1 MKKILNEIYLS
12 DWFDPIYRVTKSPY
26 RIYLYITKF
35 FYYGRIGANCV
46 DYDANCIHD
55 LIYAHMK
62 RVNNFMNSG
71 DTHLVWNNNPN
82 TKGMRLLAEFTE
94 LSKRMS
100 ENELRSYAFYGKV
113 KEKYPE
119 EAKDF
124 MFLTKNKEL
133 KKAMRVAFKKDRQV
147 CEQLTERY
155 YYLLKKEVPGFWD

>member
-12 DWFDPIYRVTKSPY
+12 EWFDPIYRLTKIPH
-26 RIYLYITKF
+26 RIYHKIEKF
-35 FYYGRIGANCV
+35 IYYGYYGSMCW
-46 DYDANCIHD
+46 DFDANCINT

-62 RVNNFMNSG
+62 RVNKFMNSNK
-71 DTHLVWNNNPN
+71 THLLWNNRID

-100 ENELRSYAFYGKV
+100 ENELRSYTFYGKV
-113 KEKYPE
+113 REKFPE
-119 EAKDF
+119 E
-124 MFLTKNKEL
+124 TKTLLFNSENKEFKRL
-133 KKAMRVAFKKDRQV
+133 MRIAFKKDRAI